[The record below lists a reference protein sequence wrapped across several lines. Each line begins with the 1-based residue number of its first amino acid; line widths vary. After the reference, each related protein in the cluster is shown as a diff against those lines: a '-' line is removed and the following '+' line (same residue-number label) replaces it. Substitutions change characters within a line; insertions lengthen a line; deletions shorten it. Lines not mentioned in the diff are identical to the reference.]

1 MIFKNMISCS
11 GYEKIG
17 ELGGFRGVFGV
28 QIGLNWGAVISK
40 EG

>member
-17 ELGGFRGVFGV
+17 DELGGFRGVFGV
-28 QIGLNWGAVISK
+28 QIGLNWGADLSK
-40 EG
+40 